1 MEEQEDKKKKKKK
14 LIIIIICVIFA
25 VLGAIGAAMPFVLS
39 SSSKSTTNS
48 AVSVYVSAYKV
59 STQGEVKVSEE
70 KVEFAQE
77 DLDVAKNTSAI
88 NQAIDENHYLKLVF
102 VVEQKINE
110 EKTYAIDF
118 QNTTI
123 KNCVVTYK
131 IGIEEEKPLLDNK
144 IVSTSSEDFKVEVY
158 IKVDNVLND
167 SELAGNIILKIS
179 DV

>member
-39 SSSKSTTNS
+39 SSKSTVKSVVN
-48 AVSVYVSAYKV
+48 VYVSAYKV

-77 DLDVAKNTSAI
+77 DLDAAKNTSAI

-131 IGIEEEKPLLDNK
+131 IGIEGEKPLLDNK